1 LEYFVKDE
9 ADFTGR
15 FWTASD
21 IEKSLTVQKDG
32 QQVEEW
38 LELANGCKLTENFIL
53 SPEHG
58 N

>member
-1 LEYFVKDE
+1 MDDE
-9 ADFTGR
+9 ADLTGR
-15 FWTASD
+15 FWIASD

-38 LELANGCKLTENFIL
+38 LELANGCKLTENFVL

-58 N
+58 I